1 MEMLYL
7 HDTHRFDAAIKA
19 AVPENGLSSGS
30 AGFLGYNLFIF

>member
-19 AVPENGLSSGS
+19 AVPENGLPSGS